1 MPRSTHRFPAL
12 RLGAPATFALAAA
25 AASFSPLAGA
35 QSSTVTIYGA
45 LDAYVA
51 TQGAT
56 GISSRKVLNSGY
68 NPNNLGFAGREDLGG
83 GLAAGFTLEGQPALD
98 TGTMGQGGKFFGR
111 QANAW
116 LEGGFGRVTAGR
128 IHLPGRAFS
137 IKYTATGW
145 LSSDPLG
152 NMALAVGSMFGPLMN
167 GDSVGGR
174 VSNALMYSSPNL
186 AGFNFQLLQS
196 AGEGGPFSTG
206 QAKLTQGWVGYTAG
220 DFTADFVYAR
230 IPELAGNQLPQ
241 TDYAFGAQ
249 YGLGGGFK
257 VMGSYFSHQGVSVA
271 APGGTTAIANSKGT
285 DKTTLIGLVYTAGV
299 HTIGASYGKTKVADV
314 HRGRRPGNVTAPFST
329 ILDDITGYSVAYNYA
344 LSKRTTLFAAY
355 GALDNDAL
363 GSASYTVDLRPT
375 AGGKS
380 TLTAAGIRHNF

>member
-1 MPRSTHRFPAL
+1 MPRSTHRLPSKTLAL
-12 RLGAPATFALAAA
+12 TAALAA
-25 AASFSPLAGA
+25 FSPLAGA

-45 LDAYVA
+45 MDAYVA
-51 TQGAT
+51 QQGGT

-83 GLAAGFTLEGQPALD
+83 GLAAGFTLEGQPSLD
-98 TGTMGQGGKFFGR
+98 TGAMGQGGKMFGR
-111 QANAW
+111 QANVW
-116 LEGGFGRVTAGR
+116 LDGGFGRITAGR
-128 IHLPGRAFS
+128 IHLPGRGFS

-167 GDSVGGR
+167 GDAVGGR
-174 VSNALMYSSPNL
+174 VSNALMYSSPRGL
-186 AGFNFQLLQS
+186 GGFNFSLLQS

-206 QAKLTQGWVGYTAG
+206 QAKLTQLGAGFTAG
-220 DFTADFVYAR
+220 DFTADIVYAK
-230 IPELAGNQLPQ
+230 IPELVGNQLPQ

-249 YGLGGGFK
+249 YAFGGGFK

-271 APGGTTAIANSKGT
+271 APGGTTAIANTKGT
-285 DKTTLIGLVYTAGV
+285 DKTTLVGLTYTAGV
-299 HTIGASYGKTKVADV
+299 HFVGFSYGRTKVAAA

-329 ILDDITGYSVAYNYA
+329 VLDDMTGYSLAYTYS
-344 LSKRTTLFAAY
+344 LSKRTQLFAAY
-355 GALDNDAL
+355 GLLDNDAL

-380 TLTAAGIRHNF
+380 TLTAAGIRHSF

>member
-1 MPRSTHRFPAL
+1 VPHPKL
-12 RLGAPATFALAAA
+12 RLAALAAA
-25 AASFSPLAGA
+25 ACTLSPLAGA
-35 QSSTVTIYGA
+35 QTVTIYGS

-51 TQGAT
+51 TQGGT
-56 GISSRKVLNSGY
+56 GLSSRKVLNSGY

-83 GLAAGFTLEGQPALD
+83 GLAAGFTLEGQPSLD
-98 TGTMGQGGKFFGR
+98 TGTYGQGGKFFGR
-111 QANAW
+111 QSNLW

-128 IHLPGRAFS
+128 IHLPGRSFS

-167 GDSVGGR
+167 GDAVGGR
-174 VSNALMYSSPNL
+174 VSNALMYSSPRNL
-186 AGFNFQLLQS
+186 GGFSFSVLQS

-206 QAKLTQGWVGYTAG
+206 QAKLTQLGAGFTAG
-220 DFTADFVYAR
+220 DFTADVVYAK
-230 IPELAGNQLPQ
+230 IPALAGNQLAQ

-257 VMGSYFSHQGVSVA
+257 VMGSYFSHNGSSVA
-271 APGGTTAIANSKGT
+271 APGGTTAIANTKGT
-285 DKTTLIGLVYTAGV
+285 DKTMLLGVTYTAGV
-299 HTIGASYGKTKVADV
+299 HFIGASYGSTKVADV

-329 ILDDITGYSVAYNYA
+329 VVDDMTGYSLAYTYS
-344 LSKRTTLFAAY
+344 LSKRTQVFAAY
-355 GALDNDAL
+355 GFLDNDTL
-363 GSASYTVDLRPT
+363 GSASYTIDMRPT

-380 TLTAAGIRHNF
+380 TLLASGIRHSF

>member
-1 MPRSTHRFPAL
+1 VTHPTL
-12 RLGAPATFALAAA
+12 RLAALAAA
-25 AASFSPLAGA
+25 ACTLSPLAAA
-35 QSSTVTIYGA
+35 QATVSIYGS

-56 GISSRKVLNSGY
+56 GVSSRKVLNSGY

-83 GLAAGFTLEGQPALD
+83 GLAAGFTLEGQPSLD
-98 TGTMGQGGKFFGR
+98 TGAMGQGGKFFGR
-111 QANAW
+111 QSNVW
-116 LEGGFGRVTAGR
+116 IDSSEYGRITAGR

-167 GDSVGGR
+167 GDAVGGR
-174 VSNALMYSSPNL
+174 VSNALMYSSPRFG
-186 AGFNFQLLQS
+186 GFNFSVLQS

-206 QAKLTQGWVGYTAG
+206 QAKLTQLSAGFTAG
-220 DFTADFVYAR
+220 DLTADFVYAK

-249 YGLGGGFK
+249 YTLGGGFK
-257 VMGSYFSHQGVSVA
+257 VMGSYFSHQGTSVA

-285 DKTTLIGLVYTAGV
+285 DKTTLIGLVYTSGQS
-299 HTIGASYGKTKVADV
+299 TIGATYGKTKVADV

-329 ILDDITGYSVAYNYA
+329 ILDDMTGYSVSYTYA
-344 LSKRTTLFAAY
+344 LSKRTQLFAAY
-355 GALDNDAL
+355 GALDNDKL
-363 GSASYTVDLRPT
+363 GQASYTVDLRPT

-380 TLTAAGIRHNF
+380 TLTAAGIRHSF

>member
-1 MPRSTHRFPAL
+1 LQAHKPSFSLL
-12 RLGAPATFALAAA
+12 RHLPLTLAVAAA
-25 AASFSPLAGA
+25 WVVPAVHA
-35 QSSTVTIYGA
+35 QSSVTVYGA

-51 TQGAT
+51 SQGAT

-98 TGTMGQGGKFFGR
+98 TGAMGQGGKMFGR
-111 QANAW
+111 QANLW
-116 LEGGFGRVTAGR
+116 IDSPYGRVTAGR

-167 GDSVGGR
+167 GDAIGGR
-174 VSNALMYSSPNL
+174 VSNALMYTSPRL
-186 AGFNFQLLQS
+186 GGAVSFQVLQS
-196 AGEGGPFSTG
+196 AAEGGTFATG
-206 QAKLTQGWVGYTAG
+206 QAKLTQMSVGYAAG
-220 DFTADFVYAR
+220 DFSADFVYAK
-230 IPELAGNQLPQ
+230 IPELAGSQVPQ
-241 TDYAFGAQ
+241 TDYAVGAQ
-249 YGLGGGFK
+249 YTVGGGFK

-271 APGGTTAIANSKGT
+271 APGGTVAIAGTKGT
-285 DKTTLIGLVYTAGV
+285 DKTTLVGV
-299 HTIGASYGKTKVADV
+299 VWTSGPNSIGASYGMTKVAGV
-314 HRGRRPGNVTAPFST
+314 HRGRRPGNMSAPFST
-329 ILDDITGYSVAYNYA
+329 VLDDMTGFSLSYTYA
-344 LSKRTTLFAAY
+344 LSKRTQLFAAY
-355 GALDNDAL
+355 GSLDNDSA

-380 TLTAAGIRHNF
+380 TLTAAGVRHSF

>member
-1 MPRSTHRFPAL
+1 MHRPL
-12 RLGAPATFALAAA
+12 SALAGAA
-25 AASFSPLAGA
+25 ALALTSLAPLSAHA
-35 QSSTVTIYGA
+35 QSSTVTIYGS

-51 TQGAT
+51 QQGGT

-83 GLAAGFTLEGQPALD
+83 GLFVGFTLEGQPSLD
-98 TGTMGQGGKFFGR
+98 TGAMGQGGKMFGR
-111 QANAW
+111 QANVW
-116 LEGGFGRVTAGR
+116 MESGFGRVTAGR

-167 GDSVGGR
+167 GDAVGGR
-174 VSNALMYSSPNL
+174 VSNALMYSSPRM
-186 AGFNFQLLQS
+186 GGISFQVLQS
-196 AGEGGPFSTG
+196 AGEGGQFSAG
-206 QAKLTQGWVGYTAG
+206 QAKLTQGWVGFTAG
-220 DFTADFVYAR
+220 DFTADFVYAK

-241 TDYAFGAQ
+241 TDFAVGAQ
-249 YGLGGGFK
+249 YTIGGGFK
-257 VMGSYFSHQGVSVA
+257 VMGSYFSHQGMAVA
-271 APGGTTAIANSKGT
+271 APGSTTAIANSKGT

-299 HTIGASYGKTKVADV
+299 HTLGASYGRTKVADV

-329 ILDDITGYSVAYNYA
+329 ILDDITGYSFAYNYA
-344 LSKRTTLFAAY
+344 LSKRTQLFVAY
-355 GALDNDAL
+355 GLMDNDAL